1 MAASIDFFAGEG
13 FAINNLSGSGLG
25 FFGSGGF
32 GRSVAVGQFQGRT
45 FITNAAGTDQGPETD
60 NVKFLNA
67 SSGILGQV
75 GSGVALLNIPNF
87 QSTLN
92 IRFTNDIAVNVQ
104 NAQLRIFDRVNINNP
119 ASGVT
124 TKAAE
129 IIHPSLLQTEAGS
142 GDSIWATPAGS
153 SFLPAVD
160 SPGTSGLSPNG
171 PATTDARHDWF
182 FALSASPD
190 SIGSKTEYGAFFSI
204 EFL

>member
-1 MAASIDFFAGEG
+1 MAAEINFFAGES

-25 FFGSGGF
+25 FYGDGGF

-45 FITNAAGTDQGPETD
+45 FITNAAGTDQGPEVD
-60 NVKFLNA
+60 NVKFLNTG
-67 SSGILGQV
+67 SGILGQT

-104 NAQLRIFDRVNINNP
+104 NAQLRIFDRIDINRP

-124 TKAAE
+124 TKVVE
-129 IIHPSLLQTEAGS
+129 IIHPSLLQTETGS
-142 GDSIWATPAGS
+142 GDAVWATPAGS
-153 SFLPAVD
+153 SFVPFVD
-160 SPGTSGLSPNG
+160 SPGASGLSPAGIN
-171 PATTDARHDWF
+171 TTDKRHDWF
-182 FALSASPD
+182 ASLSASPD
-190 SIGSKTEYGAFFSI
+190 SIGSKTQYSAFFQL